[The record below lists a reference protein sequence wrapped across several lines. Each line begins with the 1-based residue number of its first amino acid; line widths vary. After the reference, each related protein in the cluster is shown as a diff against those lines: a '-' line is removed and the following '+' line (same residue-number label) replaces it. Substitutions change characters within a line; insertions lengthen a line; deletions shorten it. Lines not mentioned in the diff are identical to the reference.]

1 MTAAGGGVRRKRSEK
16 GETGT
21 MAAGEDYAVE
31 ETASNGKAEGYKEG
45 LRTSWELSSELDL
58 NEFSFKARFI
68 LNWATLMNNGLG

>member
-31 ETASNGKAEGYKEG
+31 ETASNGKAEGYKDRVGSKRVQLQSSFYIELGYVNEQWLG
-45 LRTSWELSSELDL
+45 LNYEP
-58 NEFSFKARFI
+58 I
-68 LNWATLMNNGLG
+68 

>member
-31 ETASNGKAEGYKEG
+31 ETASNGKAEGYKDRVG
-45 LRTSWELSSELDL
+45 SKRV
-58 NEFSFKARFI
+58 
-68 LNWATLMNNGLG
+68 